1 MCVTCAHVW
10 IVLHSILKISLF
22 PLLTKWYVSGE
33 NSTAKKPNAKNDMEF
48 TVVLCM
54 KFGCAFN
61 NISVH

>member
-1 MCVTCAHVW
+1 M
-10 IVLHSILKISLF
+10 LHSILMMSLF
-22 PLLTKWYVSGE
+22 PLLTKWYLSGE

-54 KFGCAFN
+54 KFGYAFN